1 MPLVWRSIA
10 AGLMLSTIYVLSE
23 VSVSVTI
30 GALGGDLAST
40 TCAGPITFAILQ
52 LVTMTAVHGGTQPQA
67 QAAAL
72 AVILMAIE
80 AVVMF
85 IAASRLARRGQA
97 LVTV

>member
-1 MPLVWRSIA
+1 MC
-10 AGLMLSTIYVLSE
+10 
-23 VSVSVTI
+23 
-30 GALGGDLAST
+30 GAYNV
-40 TCAGPITFAILQ
+40 AILQ

-85 IAASRLARRGQA
+85 IAASRLAMRGQA